1 MKNYHRRNIS
11 CRTLFQFFMYSSAG
25 YMDFRKYKKQI
36 KGDKDIAKELQDGNK
51 PNKRTDSKNQ

>member
-1 MKNYHRRNIS
+1 
-11 CRTLFQFFMYSSAG
+11 MYSSTG

-51 PNKRTDSKNQ
+51 PNKRTDSQNQ